1 MVEVAGT
8 EAEWRL
14 VAGRAGEDRGW
25 WQVSAAAG
33 AAVTRAASVQA
44 TAVRQSTAE
53 KRTMAPGVRRRVRSS
68 RSAWMAPGPACHVG
82 V

>member
-1 MVEVAGT
+1 MVVVEVAGT

-33 AAVTRAASVQA
+33 AAVTRV
-44 TAVRQSTAE
+44 STQQ
-53 KRTMAPGVRRRVRSS
+53 RDL
-68 RSAWMAPGPACHVG
+68 
-82 V
+82 